1 MHTIK
6 PIDKIAIQKTLN
18 AKLLVSLEEHNIIG
32 GLGSAV
38 SETLTDIGLNTKLL
52 RLGIR
57 DTYSKGGSYK
67 NLLSKNRLTQ
77 EKIIEDILKEHNK
90 FQK

>member
-6 PIDKIAIQKTLN
+6 PIDKEVIKNSSNT
-18 AKLLVSLEEHNIIG
+18 KLIITLEEHNIIG

-38 SETLTDIGLNTKLL
+38 SEKLTDIGLNTKLL

-57 DTYSKGGSYK
+57 DTYSKGGSY
-67 NLLSKNRLTQ
+67 
-77 EKIIEDILKEHNK
+77 
-90 FQK
+90 

>member
-6 PIDKIAIQKTLN
+6 PIDKIAIKNSMNT
-18 AKLLVSLEEHNIIG
+18 KLLVSLEEHNIIG

-38 SETLTDIGLNTKLL
+38 SEVLSDLGLKTKLL
-52 RLGIR
+52 RLGIK

-67 NLLSKNRLTQ
+67 HLLTKNRLTQ
-77 EKIIEDILKEHNK
+77 EKIIEDVLKEYI
-90 FQK
+90 